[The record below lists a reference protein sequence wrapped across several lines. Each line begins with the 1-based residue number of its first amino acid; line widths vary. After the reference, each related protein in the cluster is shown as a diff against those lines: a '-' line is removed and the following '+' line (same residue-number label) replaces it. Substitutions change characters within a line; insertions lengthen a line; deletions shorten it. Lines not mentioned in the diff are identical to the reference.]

1 MAPVAVHSSSIAR
14 LGRACVIECYLRRIP
29 RLDET
34 TRAARTLFRSR
45 PAHRSTVGS
54 LGAVFVRPV
63 RRAAFVHE
71 FSAEKR
77 GDDATSE
84 APSAPR
90 RGRVFVLHGPTVRAV
105 VAHEHLGIGVPHDE
119 SASFP
124 GAMEPFEPRPATHAG
139 RELHT
144 SRGKMRCDRGKERS
158 ASRRVAR
165 ENALG
170 VRRREKT
177 KPRKYAEVCFKS
189 PPRRRRRLPIDKSA
203 WYVAGNKRS
212 VDSAAYWWGIK
223 PHYPTAPVP
232 SRIRAEKTTTKEPKS
247 GRKNDGVRRRGIET
261 HPRASR
267 GRRFAATPPSTSPEG

>member
-1 MAPVAVHSSSIAR
+1 MTRPLS
-14 LGRACVIECYLRRIP
+14 RRP
-29 RLDET
+29 R
-34 TRAARTLFRSR
+34 
-45 PAHRSTVGS
+45 HGVVGC
-54 LGAVFVRPV
+54 LC
-63 RRAAFVHE
+63 
-71 FSAEKR
+71 
-77 GDDATSE
+77 ATGQ
-84 APSAPR
+84 PSAPST
-90 RGRVFVLHGPTVRAV
+90 PTSTSASGS
-105 VAHEHLGIGVPHDE
+105 HTTK

-144 SRGKMRCDRGKERS
+144 SAGEDESRRGRGKERS

-165 ENALG
+165 ENDVG
-170 VRRREKT
+170 GRRARERNNQT
-177 KPRKYAEVCFKS
+177 VEYAEVCFKS

-203 WYVAGNKRS
+203 WYVAGNERS

-223 PHYPTAPVP
+223 PPYPTAPVP
-232 SRIRAEKTTTKEPKS
+232 SRIRAEKTTKKEPKS

>member
-1 MAPVAVHSSSIAR
+1 MRCSCAPSVGRRSYTSSPR
-14 LGRACVIECYLRRIP
+14 RNVEMTRPLRRRP
-29 RLDET
+29 RHGVVGCLC
-34 TRAARTLFRSR
+34 
-45 PAHRSTVGS
+45 STGQ
-54 LGAVFVRPV
+54 
-63 RRAAFVHE
+63 
-71 FSAEKR
+71 
-77 GDDATSE
+77 
-84 APSAPR
+84 PSAPSS
-90 RGRVFVLHGPTVRAV
+90 PTSTSASGS
-105 VAHEHLGIGVPHDE
+105 HTTK

-165 ENALG
+165 ENAFG
-170 VRRREKT
+170 GTSRGR
-177 KPRKYAEVCFKS
+177 KPNRRKYAEVCFKS

-223 PHYPTAPVP
+223 PPYPTAPVP

>member
-1 MAPVAVHSSSIAR
+1 M
-14 LGRACVIECYLRRIP
+14 
-29 RLDET
+29 
-34 TRAARTLFRSR
+34 
-45 PAHRSTVGS
+45 
-54 LGAVFVRPV
+54 FVRPV

-105 VAHEHLGIGVPHDE
+105 VAHEHLGIRVPHDE
-119 SASFP
+119 IGILP
-124 GAMEPFEPRPATHAG
+124 GGDGALRAETGDPRGTRTPHVW
-139 RELHT
+139 
-144 SRGKMRCDRGKERS
+144 GKMRCGRGKERS

-165 ENALG
+165 ENAFG
-170 VRRREKT
+170 GTSRGR
-177 KPRKYAEVCFKS
+177 KPNRRKYAEVCFKS

-203 WYVAGNKRS
+203 WYVAGNERS

-223 PHYPTAPVP
+223 PPYPTAPVP

-267 GRRFAATPPSTSPEG
+267 GRRFAATPPSMSPEG